1 MKKVNVIICIVLL
14 ILMIIG
20 TILETNSIVVT
31 HMEYSNSKISSEF
44 NGYKIVQISDLHNKR
59 FGKNQSKLID
69 KIKECNPDIIIVTGD
84 LVDKRYYN
92 LDVAMEFINN
102 AINIAPIYYVSGN
115 HEIST
120 EEYEDIKRKLI
131 DSNVVVLDNESILLN
146 KNEESIKLAGLLD
159 PSYYDGTNEVRK
171 TKLNEELKKL
181 VTNEE
186 FEILLSH
193 RPEILDIYSE
203 NNIDLVFT
211 GHAHGG
217 QIRIP
222 FIGAIIAPHQ
232 GLFPKYTEGQY
243 TLNNTTMIVS
253 RGLGTSVITVRIF
266 NKPEIIL
273 LELKSVNQ

>member
-1 MKKVNVIICIVLL
+1 MKKVNVIVCIVLL
-14 ILMIIG
+14 ILISIW
-20 TILETNSIVVT
+20 IVWETNSIVVT

-59 FGKNQSKLID
+59 FGKNQNNLID

-92 LDVAMEFINN
+92 LDVAMEFINS

-131 DSNVVVLDNESILLN
+131 TANVVVLDNESILLN
-146 KNEESIKLAGLLD
+146 KNEESIKLLGLLD
-159 PSYYDGTNEVRK
+159 PSYYDGTNEHREI
-171 TKLNEELKKL
+171 KLNEELKKL

-222 FIGAIIAPHQ
+222 FIGAVIAPHQ
-232 GLFPKYTEGQY
+232 GLFPIYTEGQY

-253 RGLGTSVITVRIF
+253 RGLGTSVIPVRIF

-273 LELKSVNQ
+273 LELKSKM